1 MLSFIYF
8 SLYLESTK
16 KSTSRKVD
24 DGAMVKFIDEL
35 YVYQI
40 LSIEWYFWLLQC
52 NGNESQYLPN
62 YLSLWNSVYT
72 TWWKLVQKVKRQNK
86 YQKAKTLHLQSI
98 FQCIFQSFLHVYR
111 GRVYSISRSR
121 WNGFTIPGWQRPNE
135 WISDTSAVFF
145 TTRNQTHRRY
155 VFKTYLSKIEN
166 IW

>member
-86 YQKAKTLHLQSI
+86 YQKAKTLHLQSYLPMHFPI
-98 FQCIFQSFLHVYR
+98 LPTCMYTGARSIRFHDRDETGSQSR
-111 GRVYSISRSR
+111 DGSGPMNESQTPAPYSSQLAIKR
-121 WNGFTIPGWQRPNE
+121 TE
-135 WISDTSAVFF
+135 DTSLKLIY
-145 TTRNQTHRRY
+145 Q
-155 VFKTYLSKIEN
+155 K
-166 IW
+166 

>member
-16 KSTSRKVD
+16 ISTSRKVD

-86 YQKAKTLHLQSI
+86 YQKAKTLHLQSYLPMHFPI
-98 FQCIFQSFLHVYR
+98 LPTCIPGQGLFD
-111 GRVYSISRSR
+111 
-121 WNGFTIPGWQRPNE
+121 FTIEMKRVHNPGMAAAQWMNLRHQRRILHNSQSNAP
-135 WISDTSAVFF
+135 
-145 TTRNQTHRRY
+145 
-155 VFKTYLSKIEN
+155 KIRL
-166 IW
+166 